1 MIFVSYT
8 KTDTYYEFVGED
20 GQKLIYPVN
29 TIILTDDESGFIA
42 VKNTASRQTIGL
54 IAKPKPKVR
63 HIIYDAETATKGYP
77 AILTHGYGGASSGRF
92 NNVEGTYFNTIP
104 MEVYELLCTNN
115 IPLMVEFSQVNETNT
130 LGKVMTGWWSP
141 TYYENL
147 PISTEEPLAI
157 YLTPAMLDSL
167 NKDLVLLNGFETTQD
182 IIVTKVYYEV

>member
-1 MIFVSYT
+1 MIFTSYT
-8 KTDTYYEFVGED
+8 KTDSYYEFVGEN

-54 IAKPKPKVR
+54 LAKPTPKVR

-77 AILTHGYGGASSGRF
+77 AILRPGSSYASDGRF
-92 NNVEGTYFNTIP
+92 NDNEGTYFPSIP
-104 MEVYELLCTNN
+104 MEVYEMLCTNN

-130 LGKVMTGWWSP
+130 LGRVMTAWWSP
-141 TYYENL
+141 IYYENL

-157 YLTPAMLDSL
+157 YITLEMLDTL
-167 NKDLVLLNGFETTQD
+167 NRNLVLFNGLDSTQD

>member
-8 KTDTYYEFVGED
+8 KTGTYYEFVGEN
-20 GQKLIYPVN
+20 GQKLIYPVSS
-29 TIILTDDESGFIA
+29 IILTDDESGFIA

-77 AILTHGYGGASSGRF
+77 AILMHGYGGASSGRF

-130 LGKVMTGWWSP
+130 LGRVMNGWWNP
-141 TYYENL
+141 IYYENL

-157 YLTPAMLDSL
+157 YITPDMLDTL
-167 NKDLVLLNGFETTQD
+167 DRDLLLFNGGDTTQD

>member
-1 MIFVSYT
+1 MIFISYT
-8 KTDTYYEFVGED
+8 KTDTYYEFVGEN

-54 IAKPKPKVR
+54 LAKPTPKVR

-77 AILTHGYGGASSGRF
+77 AVINKNSSANGRF
-92 NNVEGTYFNTIP
+92 NDSEGTYFNTIP
-104 MEVYELLCTNN
+104 MEVYEMLCTNN
-115 IPLMVEFSQVNETNT
+115 IPLMVEFSQVNDEETIRVAN
-130 LGKVMTGWWSP
+130 GWWNTFYNS
-141 TYYENL
+141 L

-157 YLTPAMLDSL
+157 VLTTDMLERL
-167 NKDLVLLNGFETTQD
+167 TKNLLLLNEYSKQ